1 MSSSANELK
10 PMSIEELESWVQA
23 ALTDAA
29 DYTDHTRSPHSAEAM
44 RYWLGHPFSESGHS
58 PKEEENRSQI
68 VDRSLHDAVNQ
79 VLPALMR
86 IFFGS
91 SKAIAFT
98 PRTLRDVEVAEQAT
112 DFVNYLF
119 RDKNQGYRVLL
130 DVLQDTL
137 IKGTGVAQVFFDE
150 RTESQTRELSNV
162 SAEAY
167 QYIAQQGIWQIIN
180 AEQNEDG
187 TFELDLSK
195 EENTGEIVI
204 ESVPPEELLID
215 RYSVSE
221 DETKL
226 IARRQHLR
234 VSDLIEMGYPLESF
248 QDYIGPDQ
256 EYKSNEEWLLRHPTH
271 QFHTEEDSDLANR
284 EVIYVEAYCRVD
296 VLGTGRR
303 QLRKICTAGNAY
315 NIINNEPVDEH
326 PFVLFRMQPLP
337 HSVEGMSLYDEVGDL
352 QRIRSALLRNQLDSL
367 SLSVNP
373 RFAYLEQAVDIDALE
388 NTSLNA
394 MIPMRQLGAIQPIDI
409 PNTASQVFPMLEYLD
424 KIAEARTGI
433 SRASQGLEA
442 EHLQSTTRA
451 AVEMQRGAA
460 EARLELIARNI
471 AETGMRPLYEKIL
484 RLATFHGSPEEIYQI
499 RGQYVP
505 VDPTSWPKMSARV
518 SLPLGGLDT
527 QSKIA
532 TYQLILAEQEKV
544 IQLLGVDNPL
554 TSLQQWRETMLR
566 MLELQG
572 IHDGARLWNDPT
584 EAMQAMAQQPPEE
597 PEKTP
602 EQMLA
607 EAEVEKKRMDVIQRQ
622 VEMKRK
628 DDRDRDQ
635 QEIDLFLKIRE
646 LELKHGIPIDPTPI
660 YQMISRNRELSK
672 ISEAAEAQQFEQQL
686 QPPQPPPAPPPPG
699 VN

>member
-1 MSSSANELK
+1 
-10 PMSIEELESWVQA
+10 
-23 ALTDAA
+23 
-29 DYTDHTRSPHSAEAM
+29 
-44 RYWLGHPFSESGHS
+44 
-58 PKEEENRSQI
+58 
-68 VDRSLHDAVNQ
+68 
-79 VLPALMR
+79 
-86 IFFGS
+86 
-91 SKAIAFT
+91 
-98 PRTLRDVEVAEQAT
+98 
-112 DFVNYLF
+112 
-119 RDKNQGYRVLL
+119 
-130 DVLQDTL
+130 
-137 IKGTGVAQVFFDE
+137 
-150 RTESQTRELSNV
+150 
-162 SAEAY
+162 
-167 QYIAQQGIWQIIN
+167 
-180 AEQNEDG
+180 
-187 TFELDLSK
+187 
-195 EENTGEIVI
+195 
-204 ESVPPEELLID
+204 
-215 RYSVSE
+215 
-221 DETKL
+221 
-226 IARRQHLR
+226 
-234 VSDLIEMGYPLESF
+234 
-248 QDYIGPDQ
+248 
-256 EYKSNEEWLLRHPTH
+256 
-271 QFHTEEDSDLANR
+271 
-284 EVIYVEAYCRVD
+284 
-296 VLGTGRR
+296 
-303 QLRKICTAGNAY
+303 
-315 NIINNEPVDEH
+315 
-326 PFVLFRMQPLP
+326 
-337 HSVEGMSLYDEVGDL
+337 
-352 QRIRSALLRNQLDSL
+352 
-367 SLSVNP
+367 
-373 RFAYLEQAVDIDALE
+373 
-388 NTSLNA
+388 
-394 MIPMRQLGAIQPIDI
+394 
-409 PNTASQVFPMLEYLD
+409 
-424 KIAEARTGI
+424 
-433 SRASQGLEA
+433 
-442 EHLQSTTRA
+442 
-451 AVEMQRGAA
+451 MQRGAA

-672 ISEAAEAQQFEQQL
+672 LSEAAEAQQFEQQL
-686 QPPQPPPAPPPPG
+686 QPPQPPPAPPG